1 MMTQMNMLE
10 RRTVIAAWEKSVLK
24 RTKLKYLL
32 HGTNVFTLAWRLAKY
47 GQVWNFHLPYLVGA
61 YCTVELYHTTC
72 IPTERGL

>member
-10 RRTVIAAWEKSVLK
+10 RQTVIAAWEKKCSK
-24 RTKLKYLL
+24 EDKTEISP
-32 HGTNVFTLAWRLAKY
+32 AWNQRVHLSLEA